1 MPTQVIE
8 YATPRINV
16 TALKDVI
23 YALDTIDLSVGHGR
37 LSGALEMLETFN
49 GKLTSHDLRQLHFSY
64 ILFCDALTIETWH
77 RQVVQ
82 CQVLQSKTRP
92 EHYILIVTG
101 SVLDWKDVLEATEF
115 DPQFNEQVSQIHSYL
130 LSHGVEK
137 YIGP

>member
-1 MPTQVIE
+1 MTTTTIE
-8 YATPRINV
+8 YVIPRINT

-23 YALDTIDLSVGHGR
+23 YALDSIDLSVGHGR
-37 LSGALEMLETFN
+37 LSGALEMIEAFN
-49 GKLTSHDLRQLHFSY
+49 ARLTSHDLRQLHFAY

-101 SVLDWKDVLEATEF
+101 SILDWKDVLAAEEE
-115 DPQFNEQVSQIHSYL
+115 DNQFNEQVSQIHSYL
-130 LSHGVEK
+130 LTHGMEK
-137 YIGP
+137 YLGP